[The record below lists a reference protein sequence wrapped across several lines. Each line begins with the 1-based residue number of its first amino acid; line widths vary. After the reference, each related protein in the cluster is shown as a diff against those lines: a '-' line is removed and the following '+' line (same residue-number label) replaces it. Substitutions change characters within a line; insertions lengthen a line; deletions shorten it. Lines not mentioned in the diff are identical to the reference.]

1 MKTTVLNSKD
11 VVAKSNEDIKNQ
23 IRPSLTAKEAKNEST
38 TDKTPAQA
46 AQASPATGAETKT
59 GSSPAENNQPANA
72 AKPAEAQAVAA
83 PQAEPSKKEIKE
95 QLQAQQARGLEDT
108 VKLVETLGKKIAQKN
123 KLNNTISNLDSF
135 IVTQNDDKE
144 DVAGDSKFP
153 RCELVISDDG
163 GEEFVT
169 KNPFIIAQVVDMVK
183 QLCIEKLAEVEA
195 TIVIP

>member
-1 MKTTVLNSKD
+1 METKEKATATTNANTNKGADNMRPSITAKD
-11 VVAKSNEDIKNQ
+11 V
-23 IRPSLTAKEAKNEST
+23 KNE
-38 TDKTPAQA
+38 PAKDQT
-46 AQASPATGAETKT
+46 AQASPATGTV
-59 GSSPAENNQPANA
+59 NQA
-72 AKPAEAQAVAA
+72 AGKPAQNQQAAQPVQVAA
-83 PQAEPSKKEIKE
+83 PTAEPNKKEMKE
-95 QLQAQQARGLEDT
+95 QLNNQQVRGLDDT

-123 KLNNTISNLDSF
+123 KLTNTITNLDSF
-135 IVTQNDDKE
+135 IVAQNDDKE

-195 TIVIP
+195 AIVIP